1 MIINHYNYLIKN
13 LKAILYKHLMLT
25 IRCLYFV
32 KWVGFL
38 NIFAVSTQAFKPGF
52 TKGGWLPVGSIT
64 TMSDTEPNLIR
75 IVNKDWVVWKGDEW
89 AVQEDICIHR
99 KAPLSQGRIDNKC
112 IECPYHG
119 WQYNQS
125 GDITRIPQANDN
137 NINNNVENNRNKDN
151 NNTLHL
157 RSLPTCKT
165 NDLLWAF
172 FPQEICGEYQTI
184 ENTPDIYYPDTKD
197 EINEYFV
204 RELPY
209 SFDMLIENFMDPA
222 HIPYAHHGLQG
233 VRSDGMPIPMKLLVS
248 NETHLELSFKDKV
261 RNKSRS
267 GIISYQRPASY
278 HFRTLQ
284 PTKKEGLMT
293 APVWK
298 KNLQL
303 YAVPVEEGKSRVFIR
318 SPFKRSF
325 LPVWA
330 IHAMSNRFLNT
341 DAWLNVAEHNI
352 DSFTVLPDYNL
363 VSSDLGIIHWRLWW
377 KKWGQYNSP
386 MGTFGK
392 SINTK
397 KLKWHEMIDTWDSHT
412 RFCKVCKASLK
423 RYRWLKRFSNIGI
436 ISGIFSRCYV
446 VTIGAL
452 IVHIIAIIVINI
464 IAGVDVTRQSER
476 SVSSGGT

>member
-1 MIINHYNYLIKN
+1 MMAIRYLYYLQFN
-13 LKAILYKHLMLT
+13 LLFVLYVAH
-25 IRCLYFV
+25 
-32 KWVGFL
+32 GF
-38 NIFAVSTQAFKPGF
+38 NPKVS
-52 TKGGWLPVGSIT
+52 KGGWLPVGSIT

-89 AVQEDICIHR
+89 SVQEDVCIHR

-119 WQYNQS
+119 WQYNES
-125 GDITRIPQANDN
+125 GDVTCIPQSNDN
-137 NINNNVENNRNKDN
+137 ILNNNVNNNRNKN
-151 NNTLHL
+151 MSNMSNTSINTQKSIQLQ
-157 RSLPTCKT
+157 SLSTCKT

-184 ENTPDIYYPDTKD
+184 ENTPDIYYPDTKH
-197 EINEYFV
+197 ETNEYFV

-233 VRSDGMPIPMKLLVS
+233 VRTDGMPIPMKLLVS
-248 NETHLELSFKDKV
+248 NETHLEVSFEDKV

-267 GIISYQRPASY
+267 GIVSYQRPASY

-284 PTKKEGLMT
+284 PAKKEGLMT
-293 APVWK
+293 GPVWK

-303 YAVPVEEGKSRVFIR
+303 YAVPVEEGKSRVFIK

-386 MGTFGK
+386 RGTFGK
-392 SINTK
+392 SMNTK

-436 ISGIFSRCYV
+436 ISGIFSRCYA

-452 IVHIIAIIVINI
+452 ILHIIAIFVINV
-464 IAGVDVTRQSER
+464 IAGIDVTRQSER